1 MKHTEVPHELDN
13 REVYQLEH
21 GDKIIYAAVRKYINK
36 DTRECFPAIRTI
48 AKMLQCTPGKV
59 QAALTRL
66 VNAGFIEK
74 SNDGHKN
81 HYKFPVTEFDKQFEM
96 FTDAFLELDIPL
108 NIKEYYMDI
117 QQYLYGKD
125 TGVGRC
131 SFSNAKLARC
141 TGWTVAS
148 VKKYNTYL
156 IEHGFLEEETTN
168 KTDEAG
174 FPMIQKNFDLTSL
187 QQAELW
193 ARAVTQQVIQNTSDI
208 EDMKRELAEL
218 REWKKRKEREDA
230 LERNRVASRTYNL

>member
-1 MKHTEVPHELDN
+1 M
-13 REVYQLEH
+13 
-21 GDKIIYAAVRKYINK
+21 
-36 DTRECFPAIRTI
+36 
-48 AKMLQCTPGKV
+48 
-59 QAALTRL
+59 
-66 VNAGFIEK
+66 
-74 SNDGHKN
+74 
-81 HYKFPVTEFDKQFEM
+81 
-96 FTDAFLELDIPL
+96 
-108 NIKEYYMDI
+108 
-117 QQYLYGKD
+117 
-125 TGVGRC
+125 
-131 SFSNAKLARC
+131 
-141 TGWTVAS
+141 AS